1 MGERDKLVNEY
12 KISEIEWSSGI
23 LLQIMVS
30 MDDNA
35 LYISKPLK
43 ERILMLS
50 LQRNDKYMR
59 RGIG

>member
-1 MGERDKLVNEY
+1 MER
-12 KISEIEWSSGI
+12 SSGI

-35 LYISKPLK
+35 LYISRQLK

-50 LQRNDKYMR
+50 LQRNEKYMR